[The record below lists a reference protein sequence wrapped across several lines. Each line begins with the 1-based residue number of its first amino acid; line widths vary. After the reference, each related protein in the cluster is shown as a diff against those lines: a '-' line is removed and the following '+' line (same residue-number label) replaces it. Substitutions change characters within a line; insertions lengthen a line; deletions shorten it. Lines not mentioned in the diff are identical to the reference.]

1 MKSIARKLFILLVI
15 HGYTIHMIGQGS
27 PDEIQRPS
35 GAIDSLVVDSTQSRL
50 IMSSDEAVYTYDE
63 DGTEIDTLKQN
74 VILVQDSVLMSC
86 DRAIVVNQIN
96 ATATG
101 NVVIVQNDSIHIYA
115 DTLLYN
121 GLFRIANLKGEV
133 ILDNGGRQL
142 NTTDLMYDIEKR
154 LAYFYKGGTLLDN
167 ESTLISRAGE
177 YDVRRGLALFKYN
190 VQYQDT
196 SRTIYTDSLIYDYQ
210 KRQIRIIAPTRIVQN
225 DGTEIYSEAGIYSTE
240 NDQGV
245 LSQNVQVKQ
254 EDRLITAGILEYNGA
269 DSNYRLYLDPKITDE
284 DGVAAGDTI
293 VYRSDIDLIEIRSNA
308 TYASAERNIS
318 SDIIYYN
325 NRTGTYETKG
335 RSVVNSKSSLLKAN
349 EIKNLDDGVTLA
361 SGNVILKDT
370 TNHSTIICDGIK
382 SIDSTNISY
391 AYNVSAGQPLLI
403 YELSSADTLLLLGDT
418 LVSQKMDSSDLF
430 WAYHDIKLQKQ
441 NITGIADSL
450 SFNSTDSVFVL
461 YNDPILWSDSTQLS
475 ADTIKIYMSNNSIDK
490 VDLIDNAFI
499 IEQVDNE
506 IFNQIGGKLISCRFK
521 EEAISEAE
529 VKGNAQMI
537 FHIYDDDDELV
548 GINQAFSGTMRFT
561 FEENEIEEVR
571 FYKNPEYDTFEYT
584 QGMDLSEFRLNG
596 FNWLID
602 KRPKNSIFVPK
613 RLNLLTQ
620 L

>member
-1 MKSIARKLFILLVI
+1 MS
-15 HGYTIHMIGQGS
+15 GQGS
-27 PDEIQRPS
+27 IDETPS
-35 GAIDSLVVDSTQSRL
+35 SSAAIDSIVVDSLQSRL
-50 IMSSDEAVYTYDE
+50 IMSSDEALYTYDE
-63 DGTEIDTLKQN
+63 QGTEIDTLKHN

-86 DRAIVVNQIN
+86 DRATVVNQIN

-101 NVVIVQNDSIHIYA
+101 NVVIIQNDSIHIYA

-121 GLFRIANLKGEV
+121 GFFRIAKLKGEV

-142 NTTDLMYDIEKR
+142 NTTDLIYNIEKR
-154 LAYFYKGGTLLDN
+154 IANFYQGGTLLDN

-190 VQYQDT
+190 VQYRDT

-225 DGTEIYSEAGIYSTE
+225 DGTEIYSESGLYSTE
-240 NDQGV
+240 YDQGV
-245 LSQNVQVKQ
+245 LSQNVQVRQ
-254 EDRLITAGILEYNGA
+254 DERLITAGILEYNGA
-269 DSNYRLYLDPKITDE
+269 NSNYRLYVDPKIKDE

-293 VYRSDIDLIEIRSNA
+293 VYRSDLDLVEIRGNA
-308 TYASAERNIS
+308 TYTSIDRHIS
-318 SDIIYYN
+318 SDVIYYN

-335 RSVVNSKSSLLKAN
+335 RSVVNNKSSLLKAN

-370 TNHSTIICDGIK
+370 TNHSTIVCDGIK
-382 SIDSTNISY
+382 SIDSTNTSY
-391 AYNVSAGQPLLI
+391 AYNRSTGQPLLI
-403 YELSSADTLLLLGDT
+403 YELSSMDTLLLLGDT
-418 LVSQKMDSSDLF
+418 LVSQRMDSSDLF
-430 WAYHDIKLQKQ
+430 WAYHDIKLQKE

-450 SFNSTDSVFVL
+450 SFNSSDSVFVL

-490 VDLIDNAFI
+490 VDLVDNAFI
-499 IEQVDNE
+499 IEQVDTE
-506 IFNQIGGKLISCRFK
+506 IFNQISGKLISCQFSD
-521 EEAISEAE
+521 ESISEAV
-529 VKGNAQMI
+529 VKENAQMI
-537 FHIYDDDDELV
+537 FHIYEDENELV

-561 FEENEIEEVR
+561 FKENEIEEVR

-584 QGMDLSEFRLNG
+584 QGMDLSGFRLNG